1 MNEQHNIQIEGHQ
14 VHVTCLPSSEVT
26 NYTVRVSGIPDEAL
40 DSSDAVLVKFDCP
53 RCSERI
59 SAEFKQPK
67 RMFAAESSGMET
79 IVPVTEYLMSLVQSG
94 VDVFRASIDEVVR
107 GYAAY
112 NIGKGVY
119 SRFQKSRGQK

>member
-1 MNEQHNIQIEGHQ
+1 MTDQHNIQIEGHQ
-14 VHVTCLPSSEVT
+14 VLVTCSAAAEVAS
-26 NYTVRVSGIPDEAL
+26 YTFRVSGIPGEML
-40 DSSDAVLVKFDCP
+40 DSGDAVLVKFDCP

-59 SAEFKQPK
+59 SAEFKEPS
-67 RMFAAESSGMET
+67 RMIAAESSGMEP
-79 IVPVTEYLMSLVQSG
+79 IVPVTEYLISLVQAG
-94 VDVFRASIDEVVR
+94 VDIFRASVDEMVR